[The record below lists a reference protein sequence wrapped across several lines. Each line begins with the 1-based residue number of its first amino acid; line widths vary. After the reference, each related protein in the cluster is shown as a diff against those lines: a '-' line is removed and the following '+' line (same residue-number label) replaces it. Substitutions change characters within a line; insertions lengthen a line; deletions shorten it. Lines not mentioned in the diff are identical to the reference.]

1 MQEGLGWLWLVS
13 LTVSLA
19 AWLYVEISK
28 AQSRKVE
35 TRRPLT
41 GCELARQIL
50 DRHHFHRTSIHPVSR
65 RTKGEGSLQGNQL
78 FLRESVYQG
87 SRLTDLAEALYES
100 MGYLEA
106 SQSLLPKGLERT
118 GRLAFGGMVLLAWGL
133 ILGGVLGGRF
143 SALTVGG
150 QFLFILAFFFALF
163 SLGREWE
170 VVQRAISEM
179 GGIELG
185 TDERVRMKGLL
196 KAMRWSPLAEL
207 FKPRWPVKT

>member
-1 MQEGLGWLWLVS
+1 MQEGLGWLWLIS

-28 AQSRKVE
+28 AESRKVK

-50 DRHHFHRTSIHPVSR
+50 DRHHFHRTSIHPVSLWA
-65 RTKGEGSLQGNQL
+65 KGEGSLRGNQL
-78 FLRESVYQG
+78 FLTEGVYQG
-87 SRLTDLAEALYES
+87 SRLTDLAEALRES
-100 MGYLEA
+100 VGYIEA
-106 SQSLLPKGLERT
+106 SQSLIPKGLERT
-118 GRLAFGGMVLLAWGL
+118 GRRALGGMVLLAWGL
-133 ILGGVLGGRF
+133 ILGGALGGRF

-150 QFLFILAFFFALF
+150 QFLFILAFFFTLF

-170 VVQRAISEM
+170 VAQQAMSEM

-185 TDERVRMKGLL
+185 TDERVRIKGLL

-207 FKPRWPVKT
+207 FKLRWPVKT